1 MPLEP
6 MTMGEIVL
14 AAAGVALLSASGAAY
29 IACSGGFLFRGLSAT
44 FVIIGAV
51 VICAVLTPFAAIL
64 VRRRQKPFGGR
75 ELVAVVAVLSI
86 LAVGVL
92 SWLNTR
98 QNLRAYTNSST
109 IPSGLRVHD
118 GSKGLFGSYMRFTG
132 PPATIRSLIQS
143 KGLVEVPAEPQ
154 ETMRPSAFG
163 SRERTKVAWGWWQ
176 PMSMQNPK
184 FFFMHHESEEGY
196 GWIEGWW
203 VNGEMNEVYAFVL
216 S

>member
-1 MPLEP
+1 
-6 MTMGEIVL
+6 MGEIVL

-118 GSKGLFGSYMRFTG
+118 GSKGLFGSYVRFTG